1 MESLIINACFS
12 IANATF
18 NLAHWLFAFSY
29 MVLSYRIELSVRKIQ
44 EDTHK
49 FRLNFANIF
58 VCLLNVAIPLI
69 DFAFASKSKYK
80 GEIITIDV

>member
-29 MVLSYRIELSVRKIQ
+29 LVLSYRIELSVRKIQ

-49 FRLNFANIF
+49 FRLNLANIF

-69 DFAFASKSKYK
+69 VWVFDS
-80 GEIITIDV
+80 